1 MKKYIVDFYSTE
13 KGKQPAK
20 DFLLTLEPKMMA
32 KFLRIT
38 DLLEENGPQIKMPY
52 SKYIGKNIFEIRV
65 IQNNNIVRVL
75 YFFAN
80 DRKIILTN
88 GFVKKS
94 QKTPKSEIKKALIYK
109 NDYERRNKNE

>member
-13 KGKQPAK
+13 KGKQPVK

-65 IQNNNIVRVL
+65 IQNNNI
-75 YFFAN
+75 N

-88 GFVKKS
+88 GFVKKN
-94 QKTPKSEIKKALIYK
+94 QKTPTSEMKKALQYK